1 MTIKEKGYT
10 HWDGE
15 LKPGRFPWKPI
26 TRYGIK
32 LTFQKKFFKLFFF
45 ITLIPAV
52 VYLAGVYVSER
63 LEDFQFM
70 FEGDNLPLAV
80 NPAYFN
86 SYLTGE
92 FIFFMIVMILVFAGA
107 GLISDDLKHNSLQ
120 LYFSRP
126 IKKRDFFTGKIA
138 VIVFYLFIVTLIPGL
153 ILFIFKLIFAGNFKF
168 FLEYPWLPL
177 SIIGYSILITGFFS
191 CYALFLSALS
201 KNRRYVAIM
210 IFGVYIFSNILY
222 EIFNEIFRRPEFSLL
237 SISANLKQVGAAM
250 FKQPFPFQ
258 VNWILSL
265 LVLIGFCLLA
275 AFVLSRKVRGVEVV
289 K

>member
-1 MTIKEKGYT
+1 MSIKEKGYT

-32 LTFQKKFFKLFFF
+32 LTFQKKFFKLFYF

-70 FEGDNLPLAV
+70 FEGDNLPLNV
-80 NPAYFN
+80 NPAYFK
-86 SYLTGE
+86 SYLTGD
-92 FIFFMIVMILVFAGA
+92 FILFMIVMILVFAGA

-126 IKKRDFFTGKIA
+126 IKKRDFFIGKSA
-138 VIVFYLFIVTLIPGL
+138 VLIFYLLLVTLIPGL
-153 ILFIFKLIFAGNFKF
+153 IIFIFKLIFAGSFKF
-168 FLEYPWLPL
+168 FLQYPWLLL
-177 SIIGYSILITGFFS
+177 SIVGYSILITGFFS
-191 CYALFLSALS
+191 CYALFLSAMS

-210 IFGVYIFSNILY
+210 IFGVYIFSDILY
-222 EIFNEIFRRPEFSLL
+222 EIFNGIFHRPEFSLL
-237 SISANLKQVGAAM
+237 SVKANLQQVGAAM
-250 FKQPFPFQ
+250 FKQPLPHN
-258 VNWILSL
+258 VSWILSL
-265 LVLIGFCLLA
+265 FVLSGFCLLA
-275 AFVLSRKVRGVEVV
+275 IFILSRKVRGVEVV